1 MMRRL
6 PAFLFALALAV
17 LPAGAFAAQPRL
29 VSAGLLTW
37 GTSPTFAPFEFQR
50 DNKTVGFDVDMV
62 AELARRIG
70 LKPSMLGMDF
80 AGIVPALAAHR
91 IDIAVS
97 GMYITPVRLKMV
109 DFIPY
114 LRIGNQIVTT
124 AGNPAHLN
132 DENDLCG
139 HRVAVAVSTA
149 FEQAAEAQSAACQ
162 KAGEKAITLLTLPN
176 SAVVALALKQGR
188 AEAAL
193 SSNATIA
200 AMISQNPDVFE
211 AVGRPFDTTTRLGI
225 GVAKDNPALLAAL
238 TDALGAMEHDGTYMR
253 LLKKW
258 SLPPDSSIF

>member
-1 MMRRL
+1 MTGRL
-6 PAFLFALALAV
+6 LAFMLALAV
-17 LPAGAFAAQPRL
+17 LPGAACAAAPRL

-50 DNKTVGFDVDMV
+50 DNKSVGFDVDMM
-62 AELARRIG
+62 ADLARRIG
-70 LKPSMLGMDF
+70 LKSSMLGMDF

-91 IDIAVS
+91 IDAAVS
-97 GMYITPVRLKMV
+97 GMYITPARLKVV

-114 LRIGNQIVTT
+114 LKIGNQIVVP
-124 AGNPAHLN
+124 AANPAHLAARS
-132 DENDLCG
+132 DLCG

-149 FEQAAEAQSAACQ
+149 FEQAAEAESATC
-162 KAGEKAITLLTLPN
+162 KAAGRKAITLLTLPN
-176 SAVVALALKQGR
+176 SAVVALALRQGR

-193 SSNATIA
+193 SSNATVA
-200 AMISQNPDVFE
+200 AMISQNPGVFL
-211 AVGRPFDTTTRLGI
+211 AVGKPFDTSTRLGI

-238 TDALGAMEHDGTYMR
+238 TGALTAMEHDGTYMR